1 VRNVTAG
8 APRRIDATELAAIVT
23 RLRRILR
30 TAVRSDYPWEILP
43 MAQVEIL
50 QRLADEPGLRV
61 RDLADR
67 HRLAPNT
74 ISTLIQQMVTA
85 GLVTRKPDATDRRAV
100 TVSLTAA
107 GEQALAGWS
116 TANRYRLEA
125 ALAELPDRDRRT
137 IGAALPALSRL
148 VAELER
154 VDRDRARQAA
164 ADAGVVDA

>member
-1 VRNVTAG
+1 MTAG
-8 APRRIDATELAAIVT
+8 TPRGIDATELAAIVT

-50 QRLADEPGLRV
+50 QRLAEEPGLRV

-85 GLVTRKPDATDRRAV
+85 GLVTREPDATDRRAV
-100 TVSLTAA
+100 TVSLTAV

-116 TANRYRLEA
+116 MANRYRLEA

-137 IGAALPALSRL
+137 IAAAVPALSRL

-154 VDRDRARQAA
+154 VDRDGARPAA